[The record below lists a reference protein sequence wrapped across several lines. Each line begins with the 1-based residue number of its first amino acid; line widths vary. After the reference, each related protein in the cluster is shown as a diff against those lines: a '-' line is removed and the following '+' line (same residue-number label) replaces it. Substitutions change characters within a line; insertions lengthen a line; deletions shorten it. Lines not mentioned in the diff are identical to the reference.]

1 MAEYEIGKI
10 KMGGLFSSERVG
22 FMIKSES
29 PLPNGE
35 KKTISMFHEK
45 DGRPLGRLE
54 YSKTDKTSRLNTFV
68 VQDWSSIRY
77 AEGLLTKFL
86 NAMKKQGVTEVD
98 HELYDTDDKT
108 HQKLHLFKRFGFD
121 VENRGN
127 ITGYNQYYLKLNL
140 R

>member
-10 KMGGLFSSERVG
+10 KMGGMFSTERVG
-22 FMIKSES
+22 FMIKFES

-54 YSKTDKTSRLNTFV
+54 YSKSNTTSKLNTFV
-68 VQDWSSIRY
+68 IQDWSSIKY

-86 NAMKKQGVTEVD
+86 TSMKKQGVKMID

-108 HQKLHLFKRFGFD
+108 HQKLRLFKRFGFE

-127 ITGYNQYYLKLNL
+127 ITGYNQYYMKLQL